1 MLEKSFGLLFFL
13 KQPRN
18 YERGQMYVYLKITV
32 DGVPKEMSVKRSWE
46 PSRWNGKAGRA
57 SGTKEDAKKLNV
69 YLDSIQTKVYDAK
82 QKLIDTGQMV
92 TSMAIIEIVSG
103 VEQRRRG
110 LMMLF
115 KEHNDEM
122 KKMINKGFAQ
132 GTWTNFNTTYK
143 HVLNFLGSQYHT
155 DEINILS
162 LNLEFVKRLYSW
174 FRAEKNLGHNSAL
187 KNIANLKK
195 IVIGCVDN
203 GWLKANPFL
212 KFEETREEV
221 STTFLVKEEIQAIA
235 DKEIKN
241 ERLCRVRDV
250 FIFCCFTGLAFA
262 DVKKLKK
269 SEVALG
275 VDSELRIYKGR
286 QKTGTPSFIP
296 LLPITKKILSKYKD
310 DPICES
316 KDLLLPVLSNQK
328 YNAYLKEIADIC
340 EIDKDIKTHVARH
353 TFGTTVTLANKVP
366 LESIKDMMG
375 HKSMKQTLH
384 YAKITGMKI
393 TEDMTELRKR
403 LTKKKFIS
411 DTQILKKNRQI

>member
-1 MLEKSFGLLFFL
+1 M
-13 KQPRN
+13 
-18 YERGQMYVYLKITV
+18 
-32 DGVPKEMSVKRSWE
+32 
-46 PSRWNGKAGRA
+46 
-57 SGTKEDAKKLNV
+57 
-69 YLDSIQTKVYDAK
+69 
-82 QKLIDTGQMV
+82 
-92 TSMAIIEIVSG
+92 
-103 VEQRRRG
+103 
-110 LMMLF
+110 
-115 KEHNDEM
+115 
-122 KKMINKGFAQ
+122 
-132 GTWTNFNTTYK
+132 
-143 HVLNFLGSQYHT
+143 
-155 DEINILS
+155 
-162 LNLEFVKRLYSW
+162 
-174 FRAEKNLGHNSAL
+174 
-187 KNIANLKK
+187 
-195 IVIGCVDN
+195 
-203 GWLKANPFL
+203 

-393 TEDMTELRKR
+393 TEDMTELKKR
-403 LTKKKFIS
+403 LAKKKFIS